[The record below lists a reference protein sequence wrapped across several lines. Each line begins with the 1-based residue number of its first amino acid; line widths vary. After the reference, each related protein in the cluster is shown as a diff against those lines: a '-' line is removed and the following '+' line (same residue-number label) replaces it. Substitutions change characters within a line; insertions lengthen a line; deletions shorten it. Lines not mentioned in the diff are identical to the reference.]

1 MARPKTE
8 KAKLKTEWLGFRLSI
23 AERETIDTAAAK
35 VDLLPSEYVR
45 RCALNGTV
53 RVVADKRKADP
64 ALMLNL
70 LAIGNNLNQIAR
82 KLNATDNAP
91 ANLEDTITILQELLR
106 KAGQG
111 YDS

>member
-8 KAKLKTEWLGFRLSI
+8 KAKQRAEWFGFRLTL
-23 AERETIDTAAAK
+23 AERETINSAAAN
-35 VDLLPSEYVR
+35 VGLSPSEYVR
-45 RCALNGTV
+45 RCAFNGTV
-53 RVVADKRKADP
+53 RVIHDKRKADP

-82 KLNATDNAP
+82 KLNATDRTA
-91 ANLEDTITILQELLR
+91 ANLDDTIIILQELLN
-106 KAGQG
+106 KVGQG

>member
-8 KAKLKTEWLGFRLSI
+8 QSKLKTAWLGIRLSI
-23 AERETIDTAAAK
+23 AEREAIDNAAAK
-35 VDLLPSEYVR
+35 VALKPSEYVR

-53 RVVADKRKADP
+53 RVIHDKRKADP

-91 ANLEDTITILQELLR
+91 ANLEETITVLHDLL
-106 KAGQG
+106 KTAGQG